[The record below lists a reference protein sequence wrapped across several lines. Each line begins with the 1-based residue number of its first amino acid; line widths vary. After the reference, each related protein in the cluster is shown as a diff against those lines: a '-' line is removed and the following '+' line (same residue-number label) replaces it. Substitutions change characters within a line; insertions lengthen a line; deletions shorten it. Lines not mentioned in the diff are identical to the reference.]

1 MVVVLRRSLT
11 DDALMLA
18 DMPTTIRC
26 TRVALLIGV
35 MSFSVPV
42 TANTVDD
49 DKPTGLHLSDNTAI
63 HMGNNF
69 DCKLELMHGPEPFI
83 ETTCPI
89 IERGSSASVAQE
101 NAELKARLDEL
112 DTTLTLVTDMLT
124 NMAPANEW
132 STVDM
137 TPTADKKYLGGV
149 AVGTTIYFVP
159 HNENA
164 IGKLDTTTD
173 TFATLSPGIPGFYK
187 YNGGVAVGT
196 TIYFVPYNENAIGK
210 LDTTTDT
217 FTTLS
222 PSGMPT
228 GTSKYNG
235 GVAVGTTIYFV
246 PYNENAI
253 GKLDTTTDT
262 FTTLSPSGMPTGNYK
277 YNGGVAV
284 GTTIYFVPYVEDTI
298 GKLDTTT
305 NIFSTVAMTPTVDG
319 KYSGGVA
326 VGTTI
331 YFAPYHA
338 NAIGKLDTTTDTF
351 TTLSPSGMPT
361 GSYKYSACVA
371 VRTALFATIYFVPFY
386 EDAIG
391 KLSNAQ

>member
-1 MVVVLRRSLT
+1 
-11 DDALMLA
+11 MLA

-49 DKPTGLHLSDNTAI
+49 DKPAGLHLSDNTAI

-196 TIYFVPYNENAIGK
+196 TIYFVPY
-210 LDTTTDT
+210 
-217 FTTLS
+217 
-222 PSGMPT
+222 
-228 GTSKYNG
+228 
-235 GVAVGTTIYFV
+235 
-246 PYNENAI
+246 
-253 GKLDTTTDT
+253 
-262 FTTLSPSGMPTGNYK
+262 
-277 YNGGVAV
+277 
-284 GTTIYFVPYVEDTI
+284 VEDTI

-351 TTLSPSGMPT
+351 STVAMTPT
-361 GSYKYSACVA
+361 ADSKYSGGVA
-371 VRTALFATIYFVPFY
+371 VGKTIYFVPSN

-391 KLSNAQ
+391 KLETYGV

>member
-35 MSFSVPV
+35 MSFSAPV

-49 DKPTGLHLSDNTAI
+49 DKPAGLHLSDNTAI

-173 TFATLSPGIPGFYK
+173 TF
-187 YNGGVAVGT
+187 
-196 TIYFVPYNENAIGK
+196 
-210 LDTTTDT
+210 
-217 FTTLS
+217 
-222 PSGMPT
+222 
-228 GTSKYNG
+228 
-235 GVAVGTTIYFV
+235 
-246 PYNENAI
+246 
-253 GKLDTTTDT
+253 
-262 FTTLSPSGMPTGNYK
+262 TTLSPSGMPTGN
-277 YNGGVAV
+277 
-284 GTTIYFVPYVEDTI
+284 
-298 GKLDTTT
+298 
-305 NIFSTVAMTPTVDG
+305 
-319 KYSGGVA
+319 
-326 VGTTI
+326 
-331 YFAPYHA
+331 
-338 NAIGKLDTTTDTF
+338 
-351 TTLSPSGMPT
+351 
-361 GSYKYSACVA
+361 YKYSACVA

>member
-49 DKPTGLHLSDNTAI
+49 DKPTGLQLSDNTAI

-228 GTSKYNG
+228 G
-235 GVAVGTTIYFV
+235 
-246 PYNENAI
+246 
-253 GKLDTTTDT
+253 
-262 FTTLSPSGMPTGNYK
+262 NYK